1 MSSSKVTLPV
11 FDDAGAPS
19 GNHVLDLQGPG
30 PWTIPDTP
38 LTSRVAFAAAHVVPH
53 AGASNV
59 PGEPASVDWDSTLAY
74 RHRIWSYGLGVADAM
89 DTAQRGM
96 GLDWAAT
103 QELVRRSAAEAATFR
118 ATSVAGHA
126 ARVACGAGTDQLSP
140 ETVAALEPGEAGLA
154 AVTGAYREQV
164 HVVQD
169 AGAQVI
175 VMASR
180 ALARVARGPED
191 YARVY
196 DAVLAEADQPV
207 VLHWLGTM
215 FDPALEG
222 YWGSTSVAAA
232 TNVFLDVIKAHQA
245 KIDGVKVSLLDA
257 GHEVGLRRALAA
269 LEPAL
274 MPAGFGVTADG
285 AGGSGARGRSSDG
298 RSGPGGG
305 SAADGGLAVDLD
317 PQHGSRPGDRLARP
331 RLYTGDDFNYPEL
344 IAGDEQGHS
353 DALLGIFAAI
363 YPAASTA
370 LQAFDAAA
378 AGETDAAKRGHEI
391 LAATEALGRKIFEA
405 PTYYYKTGIA
415 FLSWL
420 NGFQPAFSLVG
431 GLHSGR
437 SVAHLVELFRL
448 ADGCGM
454 LLDPELAARRMTA
467 FLSVN
472 GVEA

>member
-1 MSSSKVTLPV
+1 MTGTEAV
-11 FDDAGAPS
+11 
-19 GNHVLDLQGPG
+19 DLRAPG
-30 PWTIPDTP
+30 PWTLPDRP

-53 AGASNV
+53 PGATNV

-103 QELVRRSAAEAATFR
+103 QELVRRSAADAAAFR
-118 ATSVAGHA
+118 STSATGHA

-140 ETVAALEPGEAGLA
+140 EAVAALEPGEAGLS
-154 AVTGAYREQV
+154 AVVDAYREQV

-191 YARVY
+191 YAHVY

-222 YWGSTSVAAA
+222 YWGATSVDDA
-232 TNVFLDVIKAHQA
+232 TAVFLDVVRAHQA

-257 GHEVGLRRALAA
+257 AHEVGLRRALAA
-269 LEPAL
+269 LDPVA
-274 MPAGFGVTADG
+274 MPAGFGVADD
-285 AGGSGARGRSSDG
+285 DG
-298 RSGPGGG
+298 TDGPAG
-305 SAADGGLAVDLD
+305 SASGTTSPGAALPDASAQDGTA
-317 PQHGSRPGDRLARP
+317 HPGDRLARP

-378 AGETDAAKRGHEI
+378 TGEPGAAKRGHDI
-391 LAATEALGRKIFEA
+391 LAATESLGRTIFEA

-431 GLHSGR
+431 GLHAGR

-454 LLDPELAARRMTA
+454 LLDPELAGRRMAA
-467 FLSVN
+467 FLTVN
-472 GVEA
+472 GVNA

>member
-1 MSSSKVTLPV
+1 M
-11 FDDAGAPS
+11 FDAEGRVSGSEAVELNAPGLWTKPS
-19 GNHVLDLQGPG
+19 GP
-30 PWTIPDTP
+30 I
-38 LTSRVAFAAAHVVPH
+38 TSRIAFAAAHVVPQV
-53 AGASNV
+53 GAENV
-59 PGEPASVDWDSTLAY
+59 PGAPAVVDWDATLAY
-74 RHRIWSYGLGVADAM
+74 RHRIWEHGLGVADAM

-103 QELVRRSAAEAATFR
+103 QELVRRSAAEAA
-118 ATSVAGHA
+118 SVG
-126 ARVACGAGTDQLSP
+126 ARVACGAGTDQLDP
-140 ETVAALEPGEAGLA
+140 AVVAALEPGDAGLA
-154 AVTGAYREQV
+154 VVTEAYREQV
-164 HVVQD
+164 GVVQD

-180 ALARVARGPED
+180 ALAQVARGPED

-215 FDPALEG
+215 FDPALAG
-222 YWGSTSVAAA
+222 YWGSDSVDDA
-232 TNVFLDVIKAHQA
+232 TKTFLDLIRAHQPR
-245 KIDGVKVSLLDA
+245 IDGVKVSLLDA
-257 GHEVGLRRALAA
+257 AHEVGLRRSLAA
-269 LEPAL
+269 LPASDD
-274 MPAGFGVTADG
+274 GV
-285 AGGSGARGRSSDG
+285 
-298 RSGPGGG
+298 
-305 SAADGGLAVDLD
+305 
-317 PQHGSRPGDRLARP
+317 RP

-370 LQAFDAAA
+370 LQAFDA
-378 AGETDAAKRGHEI
+378 GDAARGHEI
-391 LAATEALGRKIFEA
+391 LASTEALGRHIFAA

-420 NGFQPAFSLVG
+420 NGFQAGFSLVG

-437 SVAHLVELFRL
+437 SLAHLVELARL

-454 LLDPELAARRMTA
+454 LLDPSLAAARLRA
-467 FLSVN
+467 FLTTN
-472 GVEA
+472 GVTA

>member
-1 MSSSKVTLPV
+1 MSATKITLPV

-19 GNHVLDLQGPG
+19 GTETFALGAPG
-30 PWTIPDTP
+30 PWTTPGAP

-53 AGASNV
+53 AGAANV

-103 QELVRRSAAEAATFR
+103 QELVRRSAADAAAFR
-118 ATSVAGHA
+118 TTSAAGHP
-126 ARVACGAGTDQLSP
+126 ARVACGAGTDQLRP
-140 ETVAALEPGEAGLA
+140 ETVAALQPGEAGLA
-154 AVTGAYREQV
+154 AVVDAYREQV

-222 YWGSTSVAAA
+222 YWGSTSVADA
-232 TNVFLDVIKAHQA
+232 TNVFLDVIRAHQA

-257 GHEVGLRRALAA
+257 EHEVGLRRALAA
-269 LEPAL
+269 LEPVV
-274 MPAGFGVTADG
+274 MPAGFGVADG
-285 AGGSGARGRSSDG
+285 DDASR
-298 RSGPGGG
+298 
-305 SAADGGLAVDLD
+305 LD
-317 PQHGSRPGDRLARP
+317 PAGRLARP

-344 IAGDEQGHS
+344 IAGDEEGHS

-370 LQAFDAAA
+370 LQAFDAEA
-378 AGETDAAKRGHEI
+378 AGEAGAARRGHEI

-454 LLDPELAARRMTA
+454 VLDPELAARRMTA
-467 FLSVN
+467 FLTVN
-472 GVEA
+472 GVDA